1 MNTVKQNKKYILSI
15 IVIAQF
21 ACTSLWFAGNA
32 VVSDIIKEFALT
44 SNALGHLVSSVQL
57 GFILGTL
64 LFAIFT
70 ISDRFSPSK
79 VFFVCAMAGSFSN
92 LSIFYADGLPQI
104 LASRFVTGFFLAG
117 IYPVGM
123 KIASDY
129 HKEGL
134 GKALGWLVG
143 ALVLGTASPHLVH
156 AFTETLSWKIVLVV
170 SSLLSVLGGLMILL
184 FVPDGPNRTSSKGI
198 NISAFAK
205 IFRNKDL
212 RSTAF
217 GYFGHM
223 WELYAFWAFVPGILS
238 TYLGLHADMHFSIPL
253 LSFFII
259 ASGAIGCVLGG
270 YLSQIYKNSQIAFA
284 ALSLSFI
291 CCLISPFIFHFSF
304 IFFLTLLFI
313 WGISVTTDSPQFST
327 LVAHSASPEIKG
339 TALTITNSIG
349 FFVTIISIETINY
362 VRTFIPAENSYLLLA
377 IGPFL
382 GLMALARLVFEKT
395 RDA

>member
-1 MNTVKQNKKYILSI
+1 MTNKKYILPI

-32 VVSDIIKEFALT
+32 VVSDISKEFTLT
-44 SNALGHLVSSVQL
+44 QDAVGHLVSAVQL

-70 ISDRFSPSK
+70 ISDRFSPSTI
-79 VFFVCAMAGSFSN
+79 FFICAMAGSFSN
-92 LSIFYADGLPQI
+92 LTLFFADGFTLI
-104 LASRFVTGFFLAG
+104 IVSRFVTGFFLAG

-143 ALVLGTASPHLVH
+143 ALVLGTSLPHLVH
-156 AFTETLSWKIVLVV
+156 AFTETFSWKIVLIV

-184 FVPDGPNRTSSKGI
+184 FVPDGPNRNSSNGI

-238 TYLGLHADMHFSIPL
+238 TYLGLHADIHFSVPL
-253 LSFFII
+253 FSFYII

-270 YLSQIYKNSQIAFA
+270 YLSQHYKNSHIAFV
-284 ALSLSFI
+284 ALTLSFI
-291 CCLISPFIFHFSF
+291 CCLVSPFIFHFSF
-304 IFFLTLLFI
+304 VFFLILLFV
-313 WGISVTTDSPQFST
+313 WGISVTSDSPQFST
-327 LVAHSASPEIKG
+327 LIAHSASPETKG

-362 VRTFIPAENSYLLLA
+362 VRTLIPPEKSYLMLA

-382 GLMALARLVFEKT
+382 GLMALSRLVFEKT
-395 RDA
+395 SET

>member
-1 MNTVKQNKKYILSI
+1 MNTVKQNKKYILPI

-156 AFTETLSWKIVLVV
+156 AFTEKLSWKIVLVV
-170 SSLLSVLGGLMILL
+170 SSLLSVVGGVVILL

-238 TYLGLHADMHFSIPL
+238 TYLGLHADIHFSIPL

-259 ASGAIGCVLGG
+259 ASGAIGCVFGG
-270 YLSQIYKNSQIAFA
+270 YLSQTYKNSQIAFV
-284 ALSLSFI
+284 ALALSFI

-304 IFFLTLLFI
+304 VFFLILLFI

-327 LVAHSASPEIKG
+327 LVAHAASPETKG

-349 FFVTIISIETINY
+349 FFVTIISIETITYLRN
-362 VRTFIPAENSYLLLA
+362 FINPENTYFVLA
-377 IGPFL
+377 MGPFL
-382 GLMALARLVFEKT
+382 GLIALSRLVFRKVSN
-395 RDA
+395 